1 MAANRSGRVIIRLMP
16 DRISSTDWDGL
27 RVFLAVA
34 RARSLRGAA
43 RALGVNHATVT
54 RRLKALETDLGTR
67 LFDRTP
73 DGLSASQAGEDLL
86 SSAERIED
94 ELFKVER
101 RVVGRDTDPS
111 GPVKVSMPFAIL
123 RGFLAPEI
131 AAFSRQ
137 YPGIDLE
144 IELTD
149 SFSDL
154 ARREADVSI
163 RMAHEVTDNVVGRR
177 LVRYSKAIYAA
188 PELLNSLDPHGVH
201 GDPRVAWIGWGEGTG
216 LSWIRDTPFANLPL
230 RHRLSTHALQIEA
243 AKAGLGLTM
252 LPCFLGDPEPGL
264 RRVPGSEPFPDR
276 SIWLLLHSDLRDSA
290 RVRAF
295 VDFMVSAIGGHRDL
309 LEGRS

>member
-1 MAANRSGRVIIRLMP
+1 MA

-34 RARSLRGAA
+34 RAGSLRGAA

-54 RRLKALETDLGTR
+54 RRLTALEVALGTQ

-86 SSAERIED
+86 SSAERIEEEMFRAD
-94 ELFKVER
+94 RLIS
-101 RVVGRDTDPS
+101 GRDAAPS
-111 GPVKVSMPFAIL
+111 GLVRLSMPYAL
-123 RGFLAPEI
+123 MRGFLAPEI

-137 YPGIDLE
+137 FPGIELE

-163 RMAHEVTDNVVGRR
+163 RMAFEVTDDVVGRR
-177 LVRYSKAIYAA
+177 LARYSKAIYAA
-188 PELLNSLDPHGVH
+188 TDEELPA
-201 GDPRVAWIGWGEGTG
+201 AWIGWSGETDPA
-216 LSWIRDTPFANLPL
+216 WIRNTPFPDLPL
-230 RHRLSTHALQIEA
+230 RHRLPTHALQIEA

-252 LPCFLGDPEPGL
+252 LPCFLADPEPGL
-264 RRVPGSEPFPDR
+264 VRAPGADPIPDR
-276 SIWLLLHSDLRDSA
+276 SIWLLLHNDLRNSA

-295 VDFMVSAIGGHRDL
+295 VDFMVPAIRSHRRQ
-309 LEGRS
+309 LEGQTAERRSGPD